1 MKRLK
6 LTALA
11 LLTSVSVMIAQESNP
26 NIEDSWTL
34 TTVDEREVEDVY
46 GNEMTIKQ
54 FEIIESTTMAML
66 DPDDRY
72 KLNQDIIYMPTMITK
87 TVKLDYDNDEAYEAE
102 VTFDYKKS
110 DDYDLDFTVTR
121 DGIIILTDKADIF
134 VKGMQ
139 DNKTKMKYTN
149 VKNNRIKTDGEYTI
163 MLSNNDNIVVKIKDY
178 NRM

>member
-6 LTALA
+6 LTVLA
-11 LLTSVSVMIAQESNP
+11 LLTSVSIMIAQESNL

-34 TTVDEREVEDVY
+34 TTVDEREIEDVN
-46 GNEMTIKQ
+46 GNEKTIKQ

-72 KLNQDIIYMPTMITK
+72 KLNQNLIYMPTKITK
-87 TVKLDYDNDEAYEAE
+87 TVKLDYDNDMAYEAK
-102 VTFDYKKS
+102 VTFDYKKA
-110 DDYDLDFTVTR
+110 DDYDLDFTVTK
-121 DGIIILTDKADIF
+121 DGIIILTDKPDIF

-139 DNKTKMKYTN
+139 DNKTIMKYTN